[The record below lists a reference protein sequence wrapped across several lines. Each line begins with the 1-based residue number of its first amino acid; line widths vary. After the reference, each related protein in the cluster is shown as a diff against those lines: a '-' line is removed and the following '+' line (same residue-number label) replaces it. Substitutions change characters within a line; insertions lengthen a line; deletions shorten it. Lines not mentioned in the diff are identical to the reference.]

1 MKVLNNK
8 LDAEITSVSVELLG
22 KPIHSIKNE
31 LHSILTR
38 ATPEITHQLRK
49 WLKEPGISLC
59 FRGID
64 VQATE
69 KPANAHKPAILRHQD
84 GGLITASMPAE
95 LLMLLSDGFYSADV
109 KRTPDENGVNP
120 HHITSSDL
128 RLQQRIAT
136 LFACHIAPADMWHMV
151 DAISGRE
158 ISLRAEFSLS
168 LNHLNG
174 SLSVDLDSTLVQTLV
189 DELDLGTSH
198 SIQDKFAQAL
208 THTPVRLN
216 TVLCQKT
223 LPLDQVLKLQPDDI
237 INIDLLSN
245 MPVSIGQER
254 LFTGHV
260 AEQNGQLVLIL
271 KD

>member
-8 LDAEITSVSVELLG
+8 PDADITSVSVELLG

-38 ATPEITHQLRK
+38 AIPEITHQLRK
-49 WLKEPGISLC
+49 WLKEPGIRLC

-64 VQATE
+64 VQVTE
-69 KPANAHKPAILRHQD
+69 KPACVHKPVILRHQE
-84 GGLITASMPAE
+84 GGLISTSMPAE
-95 LLMLLSDGFYSADV
+95 LLMLLSDGFYSAEV
-109 KRTPDENGVNP
+109 KRIPDESGGNP
-120 HHITSSDL
+120 HRITSSDL

-136 LFACHIAPADMWHMV
+136 LFAAHIAPADMWHMV
-151 DAISGRE
+151 DAISGKE
-158 ISLRAEFSLS
+158 ISLRAEFSLRS
-168 LNHLNG
+168 DAHSGPLYI
-174 SLSVDLDSTLVQTLV
+174 DLDSTLVQTLV
-189 DELDLGTSH
+189 DELDLGTPH

-208 THTPVRLN
+208 TKTPVTLN
-216 TVLCQKT
+216 TVLSRKT
-223 LPLDQVLKLQPDDI
+223 LPLDQVLQLQPDDI

-254 LFTGHV
+254 LFSGHV